1 MGCRVLAILVLIV
14 VGVASHA
21 QPAEVNRVLRTFDF
35 EERRLG
41 NAEDLPMNW
50 TKVDGPGLPH
60 YVNGRLTTD
69 RARSGQYSFRFDLNG
84 GSLVYRYD
92 AGRIR
97 VQQGAHYRI
106 EGYVQTTPLANAK
119 GRITAYLVDLDGV
132 VIPSTISYSNV
143 FGATSDDQ
151 GWQKLSVEISADT
164 PRAASLVIELGLL
177 QPQFYA
183 PNSLGQRTLFTQ
195 DIRGT
200 AWFDDISVSQ
210 VPRIHISTD
219 RPGNIFRLGDP
230 IRLQVLV
237 SDRFTD
243 DLATRLV
250 VTDAQGKRVHQR
262 SG

>member
-1 MGCRVLAILVLIV
+1 MPRRLLPIFGLLIAAATLCR
-14 VGVASHA
+14 A
-21 QPAEVNRVLRTFDF
+21 QPAEVSRVLRTFDF

-50 TKVDGPGLPH
+50 TKVEGPGLPH

-69 RARSGQYSFRFDLNG
+69 HARSGQYSFRFDLNG

-106 EGYVQTTPLANAK
+106 EGYAQTTALANARA
-119 GRITAYLVDLDGV
+119 RITAYLVDLDGA
-132 VIPSTISYSNV
+132 VIPSTITQSNV
-143 FGATSDDQ
+143 YGAKADDE
-151 GWQKLSVEISADT
+151 GWQKLSLELSADT
-164 PRAASLVIELGLL
+164 PKAASLVIELGLL

-195 DIRGT
+195 DIRGSS
-200 AWFDDISVSQ
+200 WFDDITVSQ

-219 RPGNIFRLGDP
+219 RPGN
-230 IRLQVLV
+230 V
-237 SDRFTD
+237 
-243 DLATRLV
+243 
-250 VTDAQGKRVHQR
+250 
-262 SG
+262 